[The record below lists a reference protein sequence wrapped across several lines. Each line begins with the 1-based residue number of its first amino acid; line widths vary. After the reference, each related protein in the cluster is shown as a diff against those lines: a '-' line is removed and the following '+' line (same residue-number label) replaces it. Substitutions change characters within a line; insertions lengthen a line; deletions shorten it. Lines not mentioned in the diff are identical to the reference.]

1 MMTIQAQV
9 PSVSRSAS
17 TKVGDFTGFARIA
30 PSRGLAYEVVERI
43 RSDIGSGRLRPGDR
57 LPTEQD
63 MIASLGVSR
72 TVVREAV
79 AALRA
84 EGLVITRQGVGAFV
98 ADDMRLRPFR
108 IAPGGLRSIAEVLQ
122 VMELRTGVETEA
134 AGLAAERATAANIE
148 AIEAALETF
157 DRAIGGGDLAVAE
170 DFAFHR
176 GIAAATGNPHFSS
189 FLEFLGRFI
198 IPRQSVRIAMPDP
211 RGYLAAIQ
219 AEHRQILAAIRAR
232 SAAKA
237 QAAMRRHLS
246 NSRERYSRLVGSD
259 QD

>member
-1 MMTIQAQV
+1 
-9 PSVSRSAS
+9 VSSSTSTPADFSA
-17 TKVGDFTGFARIA
+17 GFTRIV

-43 RSDIGSGRLRPGDR
+43 RADIGNGNLRPGAR

-63 MIASLGVSR
+63 MIATLGVSR

-108 IAPGGLRSIAEVLQ
+108 IAPGGLRSIAEILQ

-134 AGLAAERATAANIE
+134 AGLAADRASPADIA

-170 DFAFHR
+170 DLAFHR
-176 GIAAATGNPHFSS
+176 GIAAATGNPHFAS

-211 RGYLAAIQ
+211 RDYLATIQ
-219 AEHRQILAAIRAR
+219 AEHREIVAAIRAR
-232 SAAKA
+232 SADEA
-237 QAAMRRHLS
+237 QAAMRRHLA
-246 NSRERYSRLVGSD
+246 NSRERYSSLAGAA

>member
-1 MMTIQAQV
+1 
-9 PSVSRSAS
+9 VSSSAS
-17 TKVGDFTGFARIA
+17 TPADFSAALTRIA

-43 RSDIGSGRLRPGDR
+43 RADIGSGKLRPGAR

-122 VMELRTGVETEA
+122 VMELRTGLETEA
-134 AGLAAERATAANIE
+134 AGLAAERASPADIM

-157 DRAIGGGDLAVAE
+157 DDAIGGGDLAVAE

-176 GIAAATGNPHFSS
+176 GIAVATGNPHFAS

-211 RGYLAAIQ
+211 CDYLATIQ
-219 AEHRQILAAIRAR
+219 AEHREIVCAIRAR
-232 SAAKA
+232 SAAEA

-246 NSRERYSRLVGSD
+246 NSRERYSRLAA